1 MQFYG
6 TITVANTQDVN
17 MLPEGDR
24 IAGLMT
30 FYSTADN
37 PIFVTR
43 NGEVKGTSDE
53 LEWRG
58 ERYRVIQTFPY
69 LDYGYIKAICKRM
82 SGD

>member
-1 MQFYG
+1 
-6 TITVANTQDVN
+6 

-30 FYSTADN
+30 FYTTADN

-43 NGEVKGTSDE
+43 NLVDDKGTSDE

-58 ERYRVIQTFPY
+58 ERYRVMQTFPY
-69 LDYGYIKAICKRM
+69 LDYGYIKAVAKRM

>member
-1 MQFYG
+1 
-6 TITVANTQDVN
+6 

-30 FYSTADN
+30 FYSTADK
-37 PIFVTR
+37 PIYTTR
-43 NGEVKGTSDE
+43 NKDDDKGTSDE

-58 ERYRVIQTFPY
+58 ERYRVLQVFPY
-69 LDYGYIKAICKRM
+69 NDFGYVKALGTRM